1 MPFAIDPRDEAAA
14 HKFEEDRQ
22 KNLAKQSGTL
32 ELANKAAAIHR
43 LYPHVAPGVA
53 LSLAKAGA
61 TEATIKTV
69 ADAEAQR
76 LINGA
81 ADRQARI
88 AEADKP
94 SGLGGAFKT
103 GVKFAAA
110 GLALPYELGVNAA
123 SQVFAGGDPGVAN
136 GFFISTSLG
145 SLIKDRQKSGS
156 GFFLGGEA
164 QKNQADRA
172 RRYRGTVGGQ
182 AWTPGRGTAALVSEP
197 GSYAYNILSGLV
209 DAASVFALDPMNKI
223 VPKALEVGAEAK
235 GVTSWGSRGKI
246 LPLGEDVVQ
255 SITGV
260 AKVAAGVQE
269 VALADRVVSRYMQLL
284 KGGLDQAVEK
294 LGLVFGSP
302 RAVLAEEFGLS
313 QDEVLAIVKQ
323 SKGSKALDWL
333 ETAQSI
339 DSGKTRGG
347 TAASFVDEVLGD
359 VGKDLSPADRWKLA
373 RKKIDDEV
381 AAFTNDVEAGVAA
394 GRDAALSDAGAVY
407 QTAKNVDPK
416 RAGVWLDSARGQRVT
431 EKLAET
437 ATLAEV
443 RKILPKAA
451 TRTQI
456 ALTDAKTP
464 EEVRAVL
471 APILGLESGL
481 IKPSDIKYKSIFS
494 GQPSVAEH
502 SNVTSMLRRA
512 FGDPTGK
519 MPSRIISL
527 RASDRGIDDAVENV
541 DRWLRSVGYEEAE
554 RAPVVEEFAR
564 AFTGVMD
571 PEVKAQRMAQLQ
583 GAAESA
589 LDDQHRAKFQEL
601 LMLQDESTK
610 ISARAIAEGKA
621 ATEVTRIGE
630 SFQPTTAQFKGILT
644 APEAVRSLKSIFM
657 DAVRFMEASQITI
670 DYADFSVKSKLRVG
684 IKNVRN
690 GFDRFG
696 NKVAGDLDFTQQV
709 KDLAG
714 MRRRRWVGF
723 GESANDIGMGAY
735 RGGTKN
741 MLVHVDK
748 AMASVASELG
758 RDFNNASE
766 YFAEFQRNADIIDTL
781 RPFFKD
787 PNTPRVPR
795 RIFGD
800 AGTLIDPQNLFNDP
814 LYTNVSFQELIDAAY
829 DKNVAATVRNKF
841 VENVIDLNIE
851 DAIRGNIP
859 EFSGFTSDEIYAMW
873 ANALTG
879 QESDALKQARALS
892 QQIEATQG
900 RLGEIEAQF
909 KSVGL
914 PTRGTGRADLYQV
927 AEKFRDMIVQGL
939 VKSGV
944 DEDLAKTLLSEY
956 YSNISDQALYAIDE
970 AGNMTDFGLGAALL
984 PNAGGDLVP
993 TGGVM
998 ASPGLRTEM
1007 LSRHL
1012 FLPDPRRVRRLQG
1025 KLGWVTGVAKEN
1037 PERFGE
1043 LRVPLSALEW
1053 IQQEVWRPLTLMTG
1067 GYVLRNIAEEQARMT
1082 LYSRTSIFKHPLQHL
1097 MWAAGWKGAGDVLG
1111 NVYEIQSPV
1120 RRLVRGGQGAEEDFV
1135 EKAMQASQEEYVQA
1149 LGSAYN
1155 LHGGDPIKAQMAAVR
1170 SGKWARAAKTE
1181 RGTYIGNYADEL
1193 RKLSDDPIAQMLAKG
1208 SSQEEILDWLRNTEQ
1223 GRSHWNDLNTMAEG
1237 GLKFIDQTGKVQI
1250 VAASML
1256 DERNLQN
1263 YIDRYVVGRLN
1274 QNAGEVGAL
1283 PNDVLREVV
1292 AHGLVRNGA
1301 ERVLTAE
1308 ETSKLGKFF
1317 NSPTKDDVG
1326 NIYVLDRT
1334 VKRTRGGRKVE
1345 EVLYGKVTSVDEMG
1359 NRRMALMESAWDKNR
1374 NATPAFRKTVNG
1386 LLDDKATEP
1395 ILPGMMNGEVKV
1407 SPGRLGGGR
1416 QTEAAR
1422 RTSQA
1427 MDNVVNKF
1435 FGQLAGRSSNYLSRS
1450 PLFRQRYWEQVD
1462 QILPIASGKT
1472 VARLRDNVI
1481 AEAGRLGLDPADYV
1495 GSRQLWKRIEAVA
1508 PDRAGRL
1515 SLEQV
1520 DLYAKGHALDASK
1533 TELYNA
1539 SNRNNL
1545 TDVAR
1550 VIAPFGQAWGEIL
1563 KTWTKA
1569 VTADPRILRRANVMI
1584 EGAKGADP
1592 DGDGRGFFYKDPTT
1606 GQYVF
1611 NYPLSDKFIGLLTGP
1626 VSQAMNKVPILN
1638 RFGSDAGGVNAAL
1651 VAPIQTLSMGFSISP
1666 GLGPVA
1672 QIPASIILRNI
1683 PKAEEVQKFLMPY
1696 GTPAL
1701 RGATFLPSWL
1711 QKFVSGVWD
1720 SPDTSRIMGQTYV
1733 EVVQH
1738 LYSSGDYNPS
1748 DINDRERMFEDAIGL
1763 ARNLTVLRAFGQ
1775 FIGPTRPSVEF
1786 MQGDLPVAFYASE
1799 LRKLQ
1804 DPALG
1809 GSYDTATSDFL
1820 RLYPDA
1826 VAYLGSKTKSVYGG
1840 LDITEEFGKW
1850 EEENSAVIKRY
1861 RDVGGLF
1868 APYGTVPAMAVFSR
1882 QLAQGKRGRQT
1893 GREVIDEGEFNAAN
1907 SIYKDAA
1914 AKFPGQRTD
1923 EQRALLRGLRD
1934 ALGKKYPGFA
1944 TLQSFD
1950 TRKFDRQISQ
1960 LRQAVQDKDLE
1971 GNKVRDAAANYLS
1984 VRDQVLDIVQ
1994 ARGRTTL
2001 TSEKDAD
2008 LRDLLRQYGQALV
2021 KKYPDFVRLYDRVL
2035 AREVES
2041 DTDPSGQ

>member
-43 LYPHVAPGVA
+43 LYPHVSPGVA
-53 LSLAKAGA
+53 LSLAKANA

-69 ADAEAQR
+69 AEAEAQR

-110 GLALPYELGVNAA
+110 GLAFPYELGVNAA
-123 SQVFAGGDPGVAN
+123 SQVFAGGDPGIAN
-136 GFFISTSLG
+136 GMVISTSLG

-156 GFFLGGEA
+156 GFFIGGEA

-209 DAASVFALDPMNKI
+209 DAASVIALDPLNKI
-223 VPKALEVGAEAK
+223 APKALEVGAEAK

-255 SITGV
+255 AITGTE
-260 AKVAAGVQE
+260 KVEDALTAAG
-269 VALADRVVSRYMQLL
+269 
-284 KGGLDQAVEK
+284 G
-294 LGLVFGSP
+294 
-302 RAVLAEEFGLS
+302 
-313 QDEVLAIVKQ
+313 I
-323 SKGSKALDWL
+323 
-333 ETAQSI
+333 
-339 DSGKTRGG
+339 
-347 TAASFVDEVLGD
+347 
-359 VGKDLSPADRWKLA
+359 
-373 RKKIDDEV
+373 
-381 AAFTNDVEAGVAA
+381 
-394 GRDAALSDAGAVY
+394 Y

-437 ATLAEV
+437 TTLAET
-443 RKILPKAA
+443 RKILPKV
-451 TRTQI
+451 RTKLQL

-471 APILGLESGL
+471 APELGLEVGL
-481 IKPSDIKYKSIFS
+481 IKASDIKYKSIFS

-527 RASDRGIDDAVENV
+527 RANHNSIDEAVENV

-589 LDDQHRAKFQEL
+589 LDDQHRATFQEL

-610 ISARAIAEGKA
+610 ISSRAVAEGFA
-621 ATEVTRIGE
+621 ANQVKTLREGYKSDPAVV
-630 SFQPTTAQFKGILT
+630 KGILT
-644 APEAVRSLKSIFM
+644 SQEVVRGLQGIFGE
-657 DAVRFMEASQITI
+657 AVRFMEASMVSV
-670 DYADFSVKSKLRVG
+670 DYADFRPTSKLKIGV
-684 IKNVRN
+684 KNVKN

-696 NKVAGDLDFTQQV
+696 NRIGGETDFT
-709 KDLAG
+709 
-714 MRRRRWVGF
+714 RRLGSMPEYRKRGWMGF
-723 GESANDIGMGAY
+723 GESALDKGMGAY
-735 RGGTKN
+735 RGGTKKF
-741 MLVHVDK
+741 LVAVDQ
-748 AMASVASELG
+748 AMAAASDTLG
-758 RDFNNASE
+758 RDFNSIE
-766 YFAEFQRNADIIDTL
+766 DFVDEFQRNADIIDTL
-781 RPFFKD
+781 RSYFINPGKPRIPRKIYGRAGDLLD
-787 PNTPRVPR
+787 PPS
-795 RIFGD
+795 
-800 AGTLIDPQNLFNDP
+800 LFASRM
-814 LYTNVSFQELIDAAY
+814 YEGISFDDLVGAAY
-829 DKNVAATVRNKF
+829 DSEAAARVNAKF
-841 VENVIDLNIE
+841 FDNEVNTLVDEAAAGRIN
-851 DAIRGNIP
+851 
-859 EFSGFTSDEIYAMW
+859 EFSGLTQDEIYAIW
-873 ANALTG
+873 GNALAGT
-879 QESDALKQARALS
+879 ESDALKQARSLS
-892 QQIEATQG
+892 QQIEQAQG

-998 ASPGLRTEM
+998 ASPGLRSEM

-1025 KLGWVTGVAKEN
+1025 QLGWVTGVAKEN

-1043 LRVPLSALEW
+1043 LRVPLAALEW

-1120 RRLVRGGQGAEEDFV
+1120 RRLVRGGQAAEEDFV

-1208 SSQEEILDWLRNTEQ
+1208 SSQEEILNWLRNTPE
-1223 GRSHWNDLNTMAEG
+1223 GRSHWNELNTMAEG
-1237 GLKFIDQTGKVQI
+1237 GLKFIDQTGKVQM

-1256 DERNLQN
+1256 DERNLRN
-1263 YIDRYVVGRLN
+1263 YIDRYVIGRLN

-1308 ETSKLGKFF
+1308 ETSKLGTFF
-1317 NSPTKDDVG
+1317 KSPTKDEVG

-1334 VKRTRGGRKVE
+1334 IKRTRGGRKVE
-1345 EVLYGKVTSVDEMG
+1345 KVLYGKVTSVDEMG

-1374 NATPAFRKTVNG
+1374 NATPAFRKAMNG
-1386 LLDDKATEP
+1386 LLDDGATEP
-1395 ILPGMMNGEVKV
+1395 ILPGMMNGEVRV

-1427 MDNVVNKF
+1427 MDNVVNHF

-1450 PLFRQRYWEQVD
+1450 VLFRQRYWEQID

-1472 VARLRDNVI
+1472 IARLRENVI

-1495 GSRQLWKRIEAVA
+1495 GSRQLWKRMEAVA

-1683 PKAEEVQKFLMPY
+1683 PKTEEVQKFLMPY
-1696 GTPAL
+1696 GTPSL

-1720 SPDTSRIMGQTYV
+1720 SPDTSRVMGQTYV

-1738 LYSSGDYNPS
+1738 LYSSGDYNTS

-1775 FIGPTRPSVEF
+1775 FMGPTRPTVEF

-1799 LRKLQ
+1799 YRKLQ

-1826 VAYLGSKTKSVYGG
+1826 VAYLGAKTKSAYGG

-1850 EEENSAVIKRY
+1850 EEENGDVIKRY

-1882 QLAQGKRGRQT
+1882 QLSQGKRGRQT

-1960 LRQAVQDKDLE
+1960 LRQAVQDQDLD
-1971 GNKVRDAAANYLS
+1971 GNPVRDAAANYLS

-2021 KKYPDFVRLYDRVL
+2021 KKYPDFIRLYDRVL